1 MPRTRIGWGALPL
14 AAVFL
19 GGCGSSWTIPND
31 VLSTLSL
38 AWYYP
43 DVDGDG
49 WGDPGG
55 EPEQLASPDVGGG
68 LTATN
73 DRDCAADDDQITGQ
87 IGAICPDDLAF
98 GGTVSGVSYPGD
110 GTAEYVMTHGGDA
123 PTPSASLAETD
134 CGLWGSTVASET
146 LPFGAGQL
154 ASIQVAVELD
164 PLAEIAQ
171 RDGAFAG
178 WIGIGW
184 STGDPEQGEWVW
196 VDGSD
201 KGSIQA
207 EFNWCAGSP
216 PSPYSLFPFAVLNPD
231 DPNQAAVIAADLPG
245 KRLAL
250 VWAPDATEWCLGL
263 PTDAIGPSVPWTEGA
278 YTVDNAHMVC
288 ERPYLDPAAFVSKPA
303 PADAPAP

>member
-123 PTPSASLAETD
+123 PTTSASLAETD
-134 CGLWGSTVASET
+134 CGLWGSTVASEI

-178 WIGIGW
+178 WIGNQVDAGF
-184 STGDPEQGEWVW
+184 EQLSANIATLERLL
-196 VDGSD
+196 
-201 KGSIQA
+201 
-207 EFNWCAGSP
+207 GSP
-216 PSPYSLFPFAVLNPD
+216 PLAIIPPLAEPTASSAAKYFTGARLFDA
-231 DPNQAAVIAADLPG
+231 
-245 KRLAL
+245 RS
-250 VWAPDATEWCLGL
+250 VW
-263 PTDAIGPSVPWTEGA
+263 S
-278 YTVDNAHMVC
+278 
-288 ERPYLDPAAFVSKPA
+288 
-303 PADAPAP
+303 

>member
-1 MPRTRIGWGALPL
+1 L
-14 AAVFL
+14 F
-19 GGCGSSWTIPND
+19 
-31 VLSTLSL
+31 
-38 AWYYP
+38 
-43 DVDGDG
+43 
-49 WGDPGG
+49 
-55 EPEQLASPDVGGG
+55 
-68 LTATN
+68 
-73 DRDCAADDDQITGQ
+73 
-87 IGAICPDDLAF
+87 
-98 GGTVSGVSYPGD
+98 VSQRQSHHTSFV
-110 GTAEYVMTHGGDA
+110 T
-123 PTPSASLAETD
+123 SASLAETD

-263 PTDAIGPSVPWTEGA
+263 PTDAVGPSVPWTEGA

-303 PADAPAP
+303 PADAPAPGVAAPVSPSSAFARPSSRMRSVMPAKMEICSSAMKRLPTLQPQMNLSLRKIPATSHSTACPACPMACAASRCVSAHRLGARR